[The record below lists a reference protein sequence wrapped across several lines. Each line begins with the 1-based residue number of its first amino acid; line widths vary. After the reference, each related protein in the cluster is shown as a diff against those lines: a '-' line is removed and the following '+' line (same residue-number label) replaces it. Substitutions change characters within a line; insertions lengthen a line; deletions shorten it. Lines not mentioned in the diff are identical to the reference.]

1 MNSDNFVQI
10 FIEEAL
16 ELLGSLEDKL
26 LELEENPESADLI
39 SAVFRVMHTIKG
51 SAGMVGLSNIST
63 FTHKVETIL
72 DDVRAGKIKVNKG
85 FIDYTLKSRDII
97 LDMIRDSDYVFE
109 DQDTFFQDFLT
120 SLNVSE
126 LDVASISTKEKVHEK
141 VEEEIVNSNP
151 VMYRILFKPEKDIYS
166 TGTNP
171 LMMVNEVL
179 ELGEGIVIPN
189 YNQIPGIN
197 DLKPEECHISW
208 EIFVSTTKTANDIH
222 DIFIFVEDKSDI
234 KIEEYEVEIDSDTPE
249 RLGELLVKRGT
260 IKAEELQ
267 EVLGAQK
274 KIGEIL
280 VNENIVSSHEV
291 KSALKAQEYINKS
304 KTKSKAKEKSVTESI
319 RVSSE
324 KLDSLIDLVGEIV
337 TIYAQM
343 LQMSHDSKDSN
354 LISII
359 ERFGLLTEELRD
371 NAMGMRMLPI
381 GSTFSRFRRLVRDL
395 SSELGK
401 KIEIITE
408 GAETELDKNV
418 IEQLNDPLVHII
430 RNCIDHGI
438 ESPQE
443 RKDVGKSEKGV
454 IKLSAI
460 HSGASVHISIEDNGG
475 GLSRSKIKEK
485 AISKGIMHSGDD
497 ISDDELLNLIFS
509 PGFSTA
515 SSVTSV
521 SGRGV
526 GLDVVKKQ
534 IEQLKGSVHVESEEG
549 QYTKFTLV
557 LPITL
562 AIIEGLLVSIGDD
575 YFVLPLSG
583 VEACVELKEEDKL
596 LNPDK
601 NVITFRNK
609 MVPFIDLREFFSIKT
624 EREKIEQ
631 IVVVNSNSG
640 QVGILVDH
648 VIGGNQTVIKSLGS
662 MYSHIK
668 EISGAA
674 ILGNG
679 SVALVFDI
687 EKLVRIVEDFE
698 EIVSG

>member
-26 LELEENPESADLI
+26 LELEENPESSDLI

-72 DDVRAGKIKVNKG
+72 EDVRAGKIKVNKG

-97 LDMIRDSDYVFE
+97 LDMIKDSDFVFE
-109 DQDTFFQDFLT
+109 EQDEFFKNFLE
-120 SLNVSE
+120 SLNVTEVSSLSSE
-126 LDVASISTKEKVHEK
+126 KKEEKHEFK
-141 VEEEIVNSNP
+141 KETSDKP
-151 VMYRILFKPEKDIYS
+151 VMYRVLFKPEKDIYS

-189 YNQIPGIN
+189 YNQIPVIN
-197 DLKPEECHISW
+197 DLKPEECHVSW
-208 EIFVSTTKTANDIH
+208 EVFVSTTKSVNDIH
-222 DIFIFVEDKSDI
+222 DIFIFVEDKSEI
-234 KIEEYEVEIDSDTPE
+234 VIEEYEVEIDSDTPE
-249 RLGELLVKRGT
+249 RLGELLIKRGA
-260 IKAEELQ
+260 IKAEQLQ
-267 EVLGAQK
+267 QVLGAQK

-280 VNENIVSSHEV
+280 VNENIVSPHEV

-304 KTKSKAKEKSVTESI
+304 KTKNKAKEKSVTESI

-430 RNCIDHGI
+430 RNSIDHGI
-438 ESPQE
+438 ENPKE
-443 RKDVGKSEKGV
+443 RLEAGKSEKGV

-460 HSGASVHISIEDNGG
+460 HSGASVHIIIEDNGG
-475 GLSRSKIKEK
+475 GLNRDRIKEK
-485 AISKGIMHSGDD
+485 AILKGILHPGDE
-497 ISDDELLNLIFS
+497 ISDDELLNLIFA

-515 SSVTSV
+515 GSVTNV

-549 QYTKFTLV
+549 KYTKFTLV

-575 YFVLPLSG
+575 YFVLPLSS

-687 EKLVRIVEDFE
+687 EKLVRIVEDYE
-698 EIVSG
+698 EVVSG